1 LVLILPTGHPLAAR
15 TEITAGDLVG
25 EKVIVREPDSGTRR
39 IVVAGFVV
47 VLAIGFALSKVK
59 VFAKER
65 VTENA

>member
-1 LVLILPTGHPLAAR
+1 
-15 TEITAGDLVG
+15 
-25 EKVIVREPDSGTRR
+25 
-39 IVVAGFVV
+39 VVAGFVV